1 MRRVTQIKEK
11 LPCGQGHPMSRPRAP
26 DLASLH
32 APPARVSVPLL
43 GTTAKKVRNG
53 EIMIIAPDVFGKV
66 VFAVFVSQMQ
76 QKQHLAF
83 SERKKF
89 PKSSFQLSF
98 YQMKILMP

>member
-1 MRRVTQIKEK
+1 
-11 LPCGQGHPMSRPRAP
+11 MSRPRAP

-89 PKSSFQLSF
+89 LKSSFQLSF